1 MKKITNTILSIMA
14 VALMITSM
22 RVIVELAKEVST
34 LATGISFIFVFS
46 FMLFLLYALAM
57 IIVGLWTNQKQQ

>member
-22 RVIVELAKEVST
+22 RVMFELAKEVST
-34 LATGISFIFVFS
+34 IMTGISFVFVS
-46 FMLFLLYALAM
+46 LFMTFLLYALCM
-57 IIVGLWTNQKQQ
+57 IIVGLWTNKKYQ

>member
-22 RVIVELAKEVST
+22 RVIVELAREVST
-34 LATGISFIFVFS
+34 LATGISFIFVCS

>member
-34 LATGISFIFVFS
+34 LATGISFIFVCS
-46 FMLFLLYALAM
+46 FMLFLLNALAM
-57 IIVGLWTNQKQQ
+57 IIEGLWTNQKQQ